1 MPRYRKRVRAS
12 DPEFNVN
19 AHSTSLLSALIAVSS
34 PHFAVRISQNVYRTA
49 QDKSCFIHASSVC
62 SARFQPDKSKL
73 PFVDRDIYAFSE
85 KVHSAPQS
93 ATLGGAT
100 TFMRTCTHIDPLSY
114 MLFGASEVQASSNGL
129 ECDAWLPLTG
139 DYDALDGVERIKA
152 VMDACLLRVLEGIQ
166 CSHVRAPS
174 SKLSESYSLSDNDED
189 TDSTAN
195 SIRPL
200 SVNEERELETFTAG
214 IVDMLDHYKMECY
227 GSPM

>member
-1 MPRYRKRVRAS
+1 
-12 DPEFNVN
+12 
-19 AHSTSLLSALIAVSS
+19 
-34 PHFAVRISQNVYRTA
+34 
-49 QDKSCFIHASSVC
+49 
-62 SARFQPDKSKL
+62 
-73 PFVDRDIYAFSE
+73 
-85 KVHSAPQS
+85 
-93 ATLGGAT
+93 
-100 TFMRTCTHIDPLSY
+100 
-114 MLFGASEVQASSNGL
+114 
-129 ECDAWLPLTG
+129 
-139 DYDALDGVERIKA
+139 
-152 VMDACLLRVLEGIQ
+152 MDACLLRVLEGIQ